1 MRVDWRATVSQP
13 EQPGVL
19 ETFSKRAAILSLLS
33 ITALQLALHP
43 DMTWPL
49 RAAGAAAF
57 LAGWIGARA
66 ASQGVPALWVLLAPL
81 APVLLLYGFGRQG
94 AVVDV
99 VWMAGLTGSI
109 LRMVS
114 WSRWAMAPIWSVLLG
129 GWALALALAWPIV
142 VLREAGFGLNPLRDM
157 SEFNSWAML
166 LAPQVIAWTLYVVQS
181 QLLALVWFEWLQRQ
195 FASAPDRLPRVA
207 HALWAG
213 MTLAGV
219 VAFVQGIDVSWLNPE
234 FWATWKRA
242 TGTMLD
248 ANAYGTAAAIAGP
261 VGFIALR
268 DQYRWS
274 TPVGVIVLALNW
286 AGVWVSGSRTALL
299 CALFGAA
306 GLAIG
311 LWRARGEDA
320 RSGSRALGLV
330 AAAGAV
336 TLVIFSTAAVGPLQ
350 RTDGTAVTSDL
361 RGLSELWH
369 RGGYGTVAVQMI
381 GEYPLTGVGPGA
393 YRYLAP
399 DYWRAIAGSKLE
411 PDNAQNWWRHQA
423 AELGVIGGITVLLWS
438 AVLAWHVVSK
448 PARTTQLLPAW
459 TVRGL
464 LAGIGTCSLVGM
476 PTQNPLVLLWFFFLV
491 AWLVAVTGPP
501 GSPAWASPV
510 WIRRGWIV
518 ATIMAVIYAGAEL
531 ILARG
536 SLDVAERAKRFGR
549 EYVDGAYAVEEAPGV
564 RAFRW
569 TGRTARF
576 ILPVRGRSLVVRLW
590 AQHPDIAQVP
600 VVVAIEGACGVV
612 FQQQLRSTRPIAI
625 GIAVPEG
632 LNTIDAV
639 IRVSRTWQPSDHDG
653 GDTRH
658 LGIAVVT
665 DFEGDPAAASAQ
677 DYAVEWGK
685 CPAGH

>member
-1 MRVDWRATVSQP
+1 MSQP
-13 EQPGVL
+13 EHAGAL

-57 LAGWIGARA
+57 VAGWIGARA
-66 ASQGVPALWVLLAPL
+66 ASAGVPALWVLLAPL

-99 VWMAGLTGSI
+99 VWMAGLTGS
-109 LRMVS
+109 LFRMVS
-114 WSRWAMAPIWSVLLG
+114 WSRWAMAPTWRLLLG
-129 GWALALALAWPIV
+129 GWALVLALAWPVV
-142 VLREAGFGLNPLRDM
+142 VLREAGFGLNALRGM

-166 LAPQVIAWTLYVVQS
+166 LAPQVIAWTLFVVQA
-181 QLLALVWFEWLQRQ
+181 QLLALVWFEWLQGQ

-219 VAFVQGIDVSWLNPE
+219 VAFVQGIDVSWLNPQ
-234 FWATWKRA
+234 FWAERIRA

-268 DQYRWS
+268 DQHRWS

-311 LWRARGEDA
+311 LWQARGEDA
-320 RSGSRALGLV
+320 RARSRAIGLV
-330 AAAGAV
+330 AAAAAV
-336 TLVIFSTAAVGPLQ
+336 SLVIYSTTAIGPLQ
-350 RTDGTAVTSDL
+350 RTDATSVTSD
-361 RGLSELWH
+361 LSELWH

-399 DYWRAIAGSKLE
+399 DYWRAIDNSRLE
-411 PDNAQNWWRHQA
+411 PDNAQNWWRHQV

-438 AVLAWHVVSK
+438 IALAWHVVTK
-448 PARTTQLLPAW
+448 PARATQVLPAW
-459 TVRGL
+459 TMRGL
-464 LAGIGTCSLVGM
+464 LVGIGTCSLVGM

-501 GSPAWASPV
+501 GAPAWARPI
-510 WIRRGWIV
+510 WIRRGWIA
-518 ATIMAVIYAGAEL
+518 ATILAVVYAGGEL
-531 ILARG
+531 ILARE

-549 EYVDGAYAVEEAPGV
+549 EYVDGAYEVEEAPGV

-569 TGRTARF
+569 TGTKSRF
-576 ILPVRGRSLVVRLW
+576 ILPVRGRSLVLRLW
-590 AQHPDIAQVP
+590 AQHPDIAEVP
-600 VVVAIEGACGVV
+600 VTVAIEGSCGVV
-612 FQQQLRSTRPIAI
+612 FQHELRSTRPIAI

-632 LNTIDAV
+632 LDTIDAV
-639 IRVSRTWQPSDHDG
+639 IRVSRTWQPSDHEG

-685 CPAGH
+685 CPASD